1 MIDPLPPFPLFTNYK
16 KKYPLLLIKK
26 REKYGKKKL
35 VNKKNVSKFTYY
47 TLKYFYYNKK

>member
-1 MIDPLPPFPLFTNYK
+1 LTLSLPPFPLFTNYK

-26 REKYGKKKL
+26 GKNMEKKL